1 MDVSGDFALVGGATG
16 TAGIFSI
23 SRNTILH
30 ELFEAGSVG
39 GVTDSLWAG
48 NLACFATSSGVVK
61 IFEKGSEVSSYYK
74 HAGKVTA
81 LALHPSKAILASV
94 GVDKSY
100 VLYDLT
106 TSAPAMQIF
115 TNSSKCSWV
124 FEVCVI
130 AQTSTGLTTAA
141 FHPDGHLFAAGADDG
156 QIKVY
161 DVKSGAHAAS
171 FDEQGPIQSLAFS
184 ENGIWLA
191 AVWRGSTS
199 ISIWDLRKSEQI
211 KVLNAGGQIESI
223 RWDYTG
229 QFLAIA
235 SRSGLAV
242 QHYSKSNKEWSEP
255 LRNAAQAVAVEW
267 GAKAQTLVSLG
278 PDGAIR
284 VLGSGQKD

>member
-1 MDVSGDFALVGGATG
+1 MDASGDFALIGGATG

-23 SRNTILH
+23 SRNAFLH
-30 ELFEAGSVG
+30 ELFAAGSVG

-61 IFEKGSEVSSYYK
+61 IFENGSEVSSYYK

-100 VLYDLT
+100 VFYDLT
-106 TSAPAMQIF
+106 TSAPAMQVF
-115 TNSSKCSWV
+115 TNSSKRNWV
-124 FEVCVI
+124 LEVCVL
-130 AQTSTGLTTAA
+130 AKTSTGLTTAA

-171 FDEQGPIQSLAFS
+171 FDEQGPIQSLSFS

-211 KVLNAGGQIESI
+211 KVLNAGSQIESI

-267 GAKAQTLVSLG
+267 GAQAQTLVSLG
-278 PDGAIR
+278 PDGAIT
-284 VLGSGQKD
+284 VLGSGQED